1 MPPLT
6 LLNTLLAALPLI
18 AVLYLMIA
26 HNWSGSRA
34 GMAGWATAVILAL
47 FVFGGDGALIAVS
60 FGKSLLLS
68 FFVLYIIWM
77 ALFLYHAINEAG
89 AIMVIGGALRKLTS
103 DQAGQAL
110 LLGWVFGSF
119 LQGAAG
125 FGVPAAVV
133 APLLVGVGL
142 KAETA
147 VVVALVGHAWAVT
160 FGSLGS
166 SFFTLIA
173 ATDLTGAELAGPS
186 AALLAVAC
194 LGCAIAVLW
203 AVGGAK
209 AVRRRGFFALR
220 LSLVMGGAQWLLAVA
235 GFWSLAAF
243 GAAMLGV
250 GVAVLDL
257 RFFSRQSETGAAIS
271 RQGATAQSG
280 EGGVGGIWRR
290 LRADGSG
297 AALFAALLP
306 YMMLTAVI
314 LIGQT
319 VLQTPLNQV
328 VLNWQFPEIGTTYG
342 WTTAAGPGQGISLFG
357 HPGALLLYGSLLT
370 FFWFR
375 WRGVLQE
382 GLNYDGRAIFRKTVR
397 SSTQT
402 TVSII
407 TLLAM
412 AVTMQYAGMTQLLA
426 ESLSRQTGAVYP
438 LLSPFIGALGAF
450 MTGSNANSNVVFGQ
464 LQQQTAA
471 VLGLSIPWILAG
483 QTAGGAIGSIF
494 APAKV
499 IIGCSTVA
507 APEGIVLKRTAVYGV
522 LVTAVISLVVLV
534 VSR

>member
-6 LLNTLLAALPLI
+6 PLNVFLAALPLI
-18 AVLYLMIA
+18 VVLYLMIA

-34 GMAGWATAVILAL
+34 GTAGWAAAVLLAL
-47 FVFGGDGALIAVS
+47 FVFGGDGPLVAVS

-89 AIMVIGGALRKLTS
+89 AITVIGGALRRLTS

-166 SFFTLIA
+166 SFFVLVA
-173 ATDLTGAELAGPS
+173 ATDFTGAELAGPS
-186 AALLAVAC
+186 AALLGVAC
-194 LGCAIAVLW
+194 LACAIAVLW

-209 AVRRRGFFALR
+209 AVRQRGFFALR
-220 LSLVMGGAQWLLAVA
+220 LSLVMGGGQWLLASA

-243 GAAMLGV
+243 GAAMVGV

-257 RFFSRQSETGAAIS
+257 RFFSRQSESGTAVS
-271 RQGATAQSG
+271 RRD
-280 EGGVGGIWRR
+280 GGTLGGIWQR
-290 LRADGSG
+290 LQADGSG

-306 YMMLTAVI
+306 YMMLTLII

-319 VLQTPLNQV
+319 MLQTPLNQV
-328 VLNWQFPEIGTTYG
+328 MLNWHFPEISTSYG
-342 WTTAAGPGQGISLFG
+342 WTTPAGPGQGISLFG
-357 HPGALLLYGSLLT
+357 HPGALLLYGGLLT

-382 GLNYDGRAIFRKTVR
+382 GLRYDGRTIFRKTVK

-402 TVSII
+402 SISII

-412 AVTMQYAGMTQLLA
+412 ALTMQYAGMTQLLA
-426 ESLSRQTGAVYP
+426 ESLSRQTGAIYP

-499 IIGCSTVA
+499 VIGCSTVA
-507 APEGIVLKRTAVYGV
+507 APEGIVLKRTAFYGV
-522 LVTAVISLVVLV
+522 MITAVMSLVVWLV
-534 VSR
+534 TL

>member
-6 LLNTLLAALPLI
+6 PLNVFLAALPLI
-18 AVLYLMIA
+18 VVLYLMIA

-34 GMAGWATAVILAL
+34 GIAAWATAVILAL
-47 FVFGGDGALIAVS
+47 FAFGGDWRLVTVS
-60 FGKSLLLS
+60 FGRSLLLS

-89 AIMVIGGALRKLTS
+89 AITVIGEALRKLTQ

-142 KAETA
+142 RPETA

-166 SFFTLIA
+166 SFFVLVA
-173 ATDLTGAELAGPS
+173 ATDFTGAELAGPS

-194 LGCAIAVLW
+194 LACALAVLW

-220 LSLVMGGAQWLLAVA
+220 LSLVMGGGQWLLASA

-243 GAAMLGV
+243 GAAMVGV

-257 RFFSRQSETGAAIS
+257 RFFSRQTETGAAF
-271 RQGATAQSG
+271 A
-280 EGGVGGIWRR
+280 GVQASPSALWRR

-297 AALFAALLP
+297 AALLAALLP
-306 YMMLTAVI
+306 YMVLTIII

-319 VLQTPLNQV
+319 VLQTPLNQL
-328 VLNWQFPEIGTTYG
+328 VLNWQFPEIQTTYG

-357 HPGALLLYGSLLT
+357 HPGALLLYGGLFT

-375 WRGVLQE
+375 WRGVLQA
-382 GLNYDGRAIFRKTVR
+382 GRVYDGRVILRKTVK
-397 SSTQT
+397 SATQT
-402 TVSII
+402 TISIV

-426 ESLSRQTGAVYP
+426 ESLSRQTGAIYP

-471 VLGLSIPWILAG
+471 VLGLAVPWILAG
-483 QTAGGAIGSIF
+483 QTAGGAIGSVF

-499 IIGCSTVA
+499 VIGCSTVA
-507 APEGIVLKRTAVYGV
+507 APEGTVLRRTAVYGV
-522 LVTAVISLVVLV
+522 LVTAVISVVVAIIVRL
-534 VSR
+534 